1 MDQHNINLQSANRR
15 LVAGQDLTRDEMQ
28 SVMTLIMSGQATDAQ
43 IGAFLTALMVKGEC
57 VDEIVG
63 AATIMRELSTK
74 VSARADKIVDCV
86 GTGGDAAKLFNVS
99 TASALVAAAAGA
111 SVGKHGNRA
120 ATGNSGSADVL
131 EAAGV
136 NTAIT
141 AQQVGQCIDQCGIG
155 FMFAPT
161 HHSAM
166 RHAIGPRKEIG
177 IRTIFN
183 LLGPLTNPADAKF
196 QLVGVFS
203 PHWVRPL
210 AEVFAELGSEHT
222 LVVCSDDGLDEISIA
237 AETQVAEYKNGVF
250 SEYRISPEQFG
261 MAKSSL
267 ESIVVADAN
276 QSLGIIKKALAGE
289 AGPAHDML
297 ALNAGATLYAGDL
310 ASSIEQGVQL
320 ADEILN
326 NGKGLEKLD
335 CLKEASNSFSGS
347 VSSSES

>member
-1 MDQHNINLQSANRR
+1 MDIQSANLR
-15 LVAGQDLTRDEMQ
+15 LVAGKDLTRAEMQ
-28 SVMTLIMSGQATDAQ
+28 SVMTMIMSGQATDAQ

-63 AATIMRELSTK
+63 AATIMRELSAK
-74 VSARADKIVDCV
+74 VTTRANKIVDSV
-86 GTGGDAAKLFNVS
+86 GTGGDVAKLFNVS

-120 ATGNSGSADVL
+120 ATGNCGSADVL

-136 NTAIT
+136 NIAINP
-141 AQQVGQCIDQCGIG
+141 QQVGKCIDQCGVG
-155 FMFAPT
+155 FMFAPA

-183 LLGPLTNPADAKF
+183 LLGPLTNPAEARF

-203 PHWVRPL
+203 QHWLRPL
-210 AEVFAELGSEHT
+210 AEVFAELGSVHT

-237 AETQVAEYKNGVF
+237 AETRVAEYNNGTF
-250 SEYRISPEQFG
+250 SEYRISPQQFG
-261 MAKSSL
+261 IAKSNL
-267 ESIVVADAN
+267 EAIVVADAT
-276 QSLGIIKKALAGE
+276 QSLAMIEKALVGE
-289 AGPAHDML
+289 AGPAHDIL
-297 ALNAGATLYAGDL
+297 ALNAGATIYAGDL
-310 ASSIEQGVQL
+310 ADSIEHGVQL

-326 NGKGLEKLD
+326 SGKGLEKLNH
-335 CLKEASNSFSGS
+335 LKEVSNSFS
-347 VSSSES
+347 